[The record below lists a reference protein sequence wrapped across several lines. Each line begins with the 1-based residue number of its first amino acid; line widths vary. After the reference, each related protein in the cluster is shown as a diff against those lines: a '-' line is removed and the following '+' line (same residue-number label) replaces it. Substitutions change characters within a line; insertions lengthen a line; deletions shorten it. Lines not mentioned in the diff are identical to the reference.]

1 MEKQSNYDIV
11 ALACE
16 RLSYRDKL
24 KLAQLLIQL
33 ARKEEE
39 IENPQKRLL
48 QEEIT
53 TPTTSSSQS
62 TSATSIENINYAK
75 ERILK
80 LKPTKKKTLLNSIK
94 SMFNF
99 RGGISEKE
107 QESIIKE
114 LEKQKIIKIENTKVL
129 YL

>member
-1 MEKQSNYDIV
+1 MEKQSDYDVI

-16 RLSYRDKL
+16 RLGYRDKL
-24 KLAQLLIQL
+24 RLAQLLIQL

-39 IENPQKRLL
+39 IENPQKRFL
-48 QEEIT
+48 QEKVT
-53 TPTTSSSQS
+53 TPTKSSLQNA
-62 TSATSIENINYAK
+62 SAMSIENISYVK
-75 ERILK
+75 ERVLK

-99 RGGISEKE
+99 RGGISEQE
-107 QESIIKE
+107 QENIIKE
-114 LEKQKIIKIENTKVL
+114 LEKQKIIKIENTRVL